1 MAQAVQEQPTD
12 QRRRIGVMAE
22 NPETG
27 PFNLV
32 APHHGRLD
40 MQGADGAV
48 GVHHLGDSS
57 VWMDH
62 ADSR

>member
-1 MAQAVQEQPTD
+1 
-12 QRRRIGVMAE
+12 IGVMAE